1 MDNQDY
7 YKNTMAIMI
16 QMMATLYSYLFITYW

>member
-16 QMMATLYSYLFITYW
+16 RMMATFYSYLFIIY